1 MKFGAMYEKAK
12 ELGCDYI
19 ATGHYAKMEYSDEYG
34 KYVLRKAKNLSK
46 DQSYVL
52 YNMPKQLLGKV
63 LFPLGNFESKEDVRK
78 IAKKHNLSV
87 ASKPD
92 SEDICFIPDGNY
104 KKFLEQNS
112 SIVPKEGNI
121 VNRKGEILGRH
132 TGLYNYTIGQR
143 KGLGISYKVPLFV
156 IGFNKE
162 RNEVIVGEQQELYR
176 KEMKVNEVNLLLMD
190 KIEQPLD
197 VTVKIR
203 YASKP
208 AEAIINQT
216 EAGNIQVIFKEPQRG
231 ITPGQFAVFYI
242 GDVVVGGGKIQD

>member
-1 MKFGAMYEKAK
+1 MA
-12 ELGCDYI
+12 LDYSI
-19 ATGHYAKMEYSDEYG
+19 IGERI
-34 KYVLRKAKNLSK
+34 RKARLENNITQEKLAEELDVSIAFVSRIECGTTHINLK
-46 DQSYVL
+46 
-52 YNMPKQLLGKV
+52 
-63 LFPLGNFESKEDVRK
+63 R
-78 IAKKHNLSV
+78 LSQ
-87 ASKPD
+87 
-92 SEDICFIPDGNY
+92 IC
-104 KKFLEQNS
+104 
-112 SIVPKEGNI
+112 NI
-121 VNRKGEILGRH
+121 LNIKGDILGRH

-143 KGLGISYKVPLFV
+143 KGLGISYKAPLFV

-190 KIEQPLD
+190 KIEKPLD

-231 ITPGQFAVFYI
+231 ITPGQSAVFYI